1 MMELPGV
8 PAPTGLLW
16 AAAAGAAALVLIV
29 LLCRRLPKKAR
40 RAVFAHCLAAA
51 LGAFGL
57 ALALGES
64 PASPPDAGTVTTET
78 APSQPET
85 APAPSETEP
94 SLPETLPAPSDD
106 AEFVRVADYIPGI
119 RVELAYATEN
129 NFTGQVIY
137 DFQDAYLRYG
147 TVKKL
152 AAVQEA
158 LEARGMGLKIWD
170 AFRPPEAQFR
180 LWEICPDPAFVA
192 DPNRGFSSHSRG
204 STVDVTLTDSQ
215 GGEIPMPTA
224 FDDFTALA
232 DRDYSDCP
240 DDARENALLLENLM
254 TGAGFTPYRA
264 EWWHFSDGDSYEVEH
279 DFRPGA

>member
-94 SLPETLPAPSDD
+94 SLPETSPPPATTPNLSGWRTTSP
-106 AEFVRVADYIPGI
+106 ASGWSWPTPPRITSP
-119 RVELAYATEN
+119 
-129 NFTGQVIY
+129 
-137 DFQDAYLRYG
+137 
-147 TVKKL
+147 
-152 AAVQEA
+152 
-158 LEARGMGLKIWD
+158 AR
-170 AFRPPEAQFR
+170 
-180 LWEICPDPAFVA
+180 
-192 DPNRGFSSHSRG
+192 
-204 STVDVTLTDSQ
+204 
-215 GGEIPMPTA
+215 
-224 FDDFTALA
+224 
-232 DRDYSDCP
+232 
-240 DDARENALLLENLM
+240 
-254 TGAGFTPYRA
+254 
-264 EWWHFSDGDSYEVEH
+264 
-279 DFRPGA
+279 